1 MIRELDMVVISRDI
15 PEYGLVQGD
24 IGVILHIYDD
34 ANGIEVEFVSGEGNT
49 VGVMTLTLDDV
60 RTIKNDEILHVRE
73 LNSA

>member
-1 MIRELDMVVISRDI
+1 VINRDI

-24 IGVILHIYDD
+24 IGVILHMYD
-34 ANGIEVEFVSGEGNT
+34 ASNGIEVEFVSGEGNT